1 MAIGHVLAPDHRYEG
16 NSASNLADGKTRMA
30 TEGPF
35 KKMEG
40 ELIKPYVL
48 CRIGENDEII
58 ERLAEGE
65 SVEDLF
71 KAHRRQLNSKYAVY
85 HHGKRLFLPG
95 GG

>member
-1 MAIGHVLAPDHRYEG
+1 
-16 NSASNLADGKTRMA
+16 MA
-30 TEGPF
+30 TDGPF

-40 ELIKPYVL
+40 ELTKPYVL

-58 ERLAEGE
+58 EHLAEGE

-85 HHGKRLFLPG
+85 YHGKRLFLPRG
-95 GG
+95 G

>member
-1 MAIGHVLAPDHRYEG
+1 MAMD
-16 NSASNLADGKTRMA
+16 
-30 TEGPF
+30 GPF

-40 ELIKPYVL
+40 ELTKPYVL

-71 KAHRRQLNSKYAVY
+71 KARPADISLRTQSTYPRLNWRTPI
-85 HHGKRLFLPG
+85 RL
-95 GG
+95 

>member
-1 MAIGHVLAPDHRYEG
+1 
-16 NSASNLADGKTRMA
+16 MA
-30 TEGPF
+30 TDGPF

-40 ELIKPYVL
+40 ELTKPYVL

-85 HHGKRLFLPG
+85 YQSGFSCHAGVKTRWSG
-95 GG
+95 CA